1 MRPVRLA
8 ALALAAAASSEAQ
21 EYRPVEL
28 AYAAERLP
36 AGGTAHEGEGVRVR
50 GVVSVDTRAFY
61 GELLK
66 FYVQDGDT
74 GLCVFSRSLR
84 VELHPG
90 DLVEAQGR
98 LQSFAGIVQLSAE
111 GTAVLGRALP
121 PSPRVVAAE
130 ELLSP
135 RLSGL
140 LVETEAEVVGS
151 YRVTGDALDAT
162 LAAGRGLLTVH
173 LTRQQRQAFP
183 ADAWRRGTLLR
194 IRGIASQYDRT
205 PPHDDGWQLLPR
217 DAADL
222 RVLRAPPLFTAREV
236 TLGAAGVA
244 ALVAV
249 VSGWNLLLR
258 RQVRRRTLEL
268 QRVAEGLAEAN
279 RSLQEAVRLRDEVVS
294 IVSHDFRS
302 PLTVI
307 QGYSERFASRAG
319 DEDTRQA
326 FDAIRR
332 QARHLDALAADT
344 LTMSRIEAGALALDL
359 APVDLVALVR
369 GRVDARALEAG
380 RAIEVEAPERLV
392 VRGDEHRLGEV
403 VDNLLDNAV
412 KYSPD
417 GARVKVTLER
427 VPEGVCVVVADQGL
441 GIPAAEM
448 DKLFRKFSRLDAARA
463 RRLPGSGLGLYIARS
478 LVEAHGGRIW
488 AQSDGAGTRFAFA
501 IPEEGPAGSA
511 PV

>member
-1 MRPVRLA
+1 M
-8 ALALAAAASSEAQ
+8 ALALAAAACPSEAQ
-21 EYRPVEL
+21 DYRPVEL
-28 AYAAERLP
+28 AYAAQRLP
-36 AGGTAHEGEGVRVR
+36 AGGTAHDGEGVRVR
-50 GVVSVDTRAFY
+50 GVVSVDSRAFY

-66 FYVQDGDT
+66 FYLQDGDA

-84 VELHPG
+84 AELHPG
-90 DLVEAQGR
+90 DLVEASGR

-111 GTAVLGRALP
+111 GLTVLGRGEL
-121 PSPRVVAAE
+121 PSPRAVAAE

-140 LVETEAEVVGS
+140 LVETEAEVLGA
-151 YRVTGDALDAT
+151 YRATGDALDAT

-183 ADAWRRGTLLR
+183 SETWRRGTLLR

-205 PPHDDGWQLLPR
+205 PPHDDGWQVLPR
-217 DAADL
+217 DAADV
-222 RVLRAPPLFTAREV
+222 RVLRAPPLFTAQEAW
-236 TLGAAGVA
+236 LGALGVL

-249 VSGWNLLLR
+249 VGSWNLLLR
-258 RQVRRRTLEL
+258 RQVRRRTREL
-268 QRVAEGLAEAN
+268 QRVAEGLAEVN

-302 PLTVI
+302 PLTAI
-307 QGYSERFASRAG
+307 QGYSERFAGQAGNEDVRRAF
-319 DEDTRQA
+319 E
-326 FDAIRR
+326 AIGR

-344 LTMSRIEAGALALDL
+344 LTMSRIDAGALALDS
-359 APVDLVALVR
+359 APVDLVGLVR
-369 GRVDARALEAG
+369 ARVDARAPEAG
-380 RAIEVEAPERLV
+380 VAIEVEAPQRLA

-412 KYSPD
+412 KYSLG

-427 VPEGVCVVVADQGL
+427 VPEGARVVVTDQGL

-448 DKLFRKFSRLDAARA
+448 DKLFRKFSRLDGARA
-463 RRLPGSGLGLYIARS
+463 RRLPGSGLGLYIARG

-488 AQSDGAGTRFAFA
+488 AESDGAGTRFAFVL
-501 IPEEGPAGSA
+501 PEDGSA
-511 PV
+511 TAAS